1 MPSKFTDVT
10 LACEDNKVD
19 LEVHRVILT
28 PQGDR
33 MAPNEGNTIVNT
45 VLALIRAR
53 KDEGK
58 ILTKDWKDEVI
69 KEFGL
74 KDLLEARNIMIE
86 SLELQGKGDRKKAN
100 IALDD
105 IIDWFQESETSAPDL
120 QVACNSAHLQKVA
133 AFMLRT
139 QDLGPAAVVSLSARM
154 GLMEENMRA
163 LTAGINSFKKEVQ
176 KEQIGAGENSFPSG
190 QLTKDTRSRAGAG
203 APSFASIQQQ
213 QKEQE
218 IQSKTAPAIILQ
230 PPEQESTDPG
240 WNTVTRRGFR
250 GVSPKRSAAQM
261 EGAGAGGAGG
271 KTRGGAPSGGKSG
284 RKKTPAS
291 FGSAV
296 IDIEGVEA
304 APVDFFVGNT
314 TPKIDNDKVKEIILK
329 CAALKLEGKPENI
342 ELKLEDVN
350 VKCLNNIKDEPNPRT
365 KCWRITVP
373 HVWREVM
380 KRDEFYPRGW
390 SHRAFHHSRGGGA
403 RSEQNKRLRPDSE
416 VTEQPAM

>member
-1 MPSKFTDVT
+1 
-10 LACEDNKVD
+10 
-19 LEVHRVILT
+19 
-28 PQGDR
+28 
-33 MAPNEGNTIVNT
+33 MAPNGGNTIVNT
-45 VLALIRAR
+45 VLAVIKAR

-58 ILTKDWKDEVI
+58 ILTQDWKDEVM

-74 KDLLEARNIMIE
+74 KDLLEARNMMIE
-86 SLELQGKGDRKKAN
+86 SLELQGKGDRKKAH

-120 QVACNSAHLQKVA
+120 QVACSSAHLPKVA
-133 AFMLRT
+133 AFMLRME
-139 QDLGPAAVVSLSARM
+139 DLGPAAVVSLSARM
-154 GLMEENMRA
+154 GLMEENMKA
-163 LTAGINSFKKEVQ
+163 LTAGINSFKKEAQ
-176 KEQIGAGENSFPSG
+176 KEQTRAEGFVNSQVP
-190 QLTKDTRSRAGAG
+190 KEKRSKAGAG

-218 IQSKTAPAIILQ
+218 VQNETAPAITLQ
-230 PPEQESTDPG
+230 PPGQELTDQS
-240 WNTVTRRGFR
+240 WSTVTRRCFR
-250 GVSPKRSAAQM
+250 GARPKHTADEM
-261 EGAGAGGAGG
+261 EEAGAGARAGG
-271 KTRGGAPSGGKSG
+271 RKRAGAAAGGKSG

-314 TPKIDNDKVKEIILK
+314 TPNIDEDKVKEIILK

-350 VKCLNNIKDEPNPRT
+350 VKCLNNTKDEPNPRT

-373 HVWREVM
+373 HIWREVM
-380 KRDEFYPRGW
+380 KRDEFFPRGW

-403 RSEQNKRLRPDSE
+403 RSEQSKGLRPGSE